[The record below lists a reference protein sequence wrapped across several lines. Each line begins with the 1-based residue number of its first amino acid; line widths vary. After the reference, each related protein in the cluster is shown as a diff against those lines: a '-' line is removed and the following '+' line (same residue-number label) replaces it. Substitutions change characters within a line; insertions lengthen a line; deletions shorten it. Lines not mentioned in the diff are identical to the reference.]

1 MGSAAAFLTAY
12 YSARLIYLTFMVSP
26 NAKIQLFQNAHEAG
40 ARIGAPLL
48 TLIIAS
54 IFIGFWGVGAPI
66 PPFIPFIAKM
76 GPLFLS
82 LGGAIIGGLWGAP
95 YSTYTF
101 LNGAWYFNYIINHF
115 AVFPL
120 LNFAHL
126 IAYRVIDCGL
136 LEFIGPKGVTLLL
149 VKYTQN
155 ISYYQ
160 SGMVYNYILVMAMFT
175 ALSLYGC

>member
-54 IFIGFWGVGAPI
+54 IFLGFWGVGAPI

-76 GPLFLS
+76 GALFLS
-82 LGGAIIGGLWGAP
+82 LAGAIIGGLWGAP

-101 LNGAWYFNYIINHF
+101 
-115 AVFPL
+115 
-120 LNFAHL
+120 
-126 IAYRVIDCGL
+126 
-136 LEFIGPKGVTLLL
+136 
-149 VKYTQN
+149 
-155 ISYYQ
+155 
-160 SGMVYNYILVMAMFT
+160 
-175 ALSLYGC
+175 